1 MAFDVEGAKQAGY
14 SDAEIAGHL
23 ASTMK
28 FDAEGARKAGY
39 SDQEIIAQLAN
50 PASAAPRWEEPN
62 PTFAAGD
69 PRYALPPAPIVRS
82 LPASVADIVPR
93 DGAVPR
99 IVGATTEG
107 FRKGMAG
114 RTDPAALAAQEQF
127 NRTPIIG
134 PINAQLI
141 GPAMKL
147 AGGVMGAAGGGLGQ
161 GAYELGNLY
170 SPELGRDAFMGA
182 QVLPTLWPLRAR
194 IPSPAKLAA
203 APRVNPMMEAFDRA
217 EATRAEQPSRPAPPD
232 PVESNI
238 AKFQTQIG
246 VRDAPPP
253 APSGSPAERAPP
265 GIPPGTE
272 VPTSLQIQAAIDTA
286 DTQPTAPP
294 RPSFAPAVNVDPM
307 TGQAAPVV
315 APSIDRVPPGAS
327 GPATVPYALDD
338 QTKGPL
344 EAPGPRS
351 VGGAA
356 SREGTPASSIDL
368 TPEQAALY
376 GSVADKQWL
385 YKSKPPGEVDNTE
398 YVKGIKP
405 TMAQRELTIQ
415 RARETKA
422 QRNLSPEA
430 AQDEAVLLDEH
441 NTIRKTEFQGTAGS
455 DVTQGLAMD
464 AAEKAIDAALGKAFS
479 AGGEVNHQP
488 ITRAIQAERNAPSG
502 KLPPVKDRLPKE
514 PLVLM
519 RMRPEACSPVEA

>member
-50 PASAAPRWEEPN
+50 PAPAAPRWEEPN

-147 AGGVMGAAGGGLGQ
+147 AGGVMGAAGGAFGQ

-170 SPELGRDAFMGA
+170 SPELGRDAFMAA
-182 QVLPTLWPLRAR
+182 QVAGALWPLRAR

-272 VPTSLQIQAAIDTA
+272 VPTSLQIQAAID
-286 DTQPTAPP
+286 
-294 RPSFAPAVNVDPM
+294 RPSFVPAVNVDPM

-327 GPATVPYALDD
+327 GPATVPY
-338 QTKGPL
+338 GPSVSQAKPPPVAAPV
-344 EAPGPRS
+344 EPPAPGS
-351 VGGAA
+351 VGAAA
-356 SREGTPASSIDL
+356 SREGTEPSVLTAKTPAQALNDFKTSVTQTVRDRARPGAKEGTVEDHNVYVPEVRRLESARVFDPDVAGNHDVMMDID
-368 TPEQAALY
+368 PAYRNAVKAHEQEIHDILKEKYLNNAGDTNSVEAL
-376 GSVADKQWL
+376 K
-385 YKSKPPGEVDNTE
+385 E
-398 YVKGIKP
+398 
-405 TMAQRELTIQ
+405 Q
-415 RARETKA
+415 RAA
-422 QRNLSPEA
+422 VSP
-430 AQDEAVLLDEH
+430 D
-441 NTIRKTEFQGTAGS
+441 
-455 DVTQGLAMD
+455 
-464 AAEKAIDAALGKAFS
+464 ALG
-479 AGGEVNHQP
+479 V
-488 ITRAIQAERNAPSG
+488 SG
-502 KLPPVKDRLPKE
+502 DFMF
-514 PLVLM
+514 PL
-519 RMRPEACSPVEA
+519 SF